1 MAEDKNLPG
10 SSLKK
15 IIFEDT
21 DKRHA
26 DLKIRLHYD
35 GLGQGV
41 FFRMLVSGYIEQD
54 KRIVDFIEEYQ
65 EKNRVYGKQKLAKTK
80 SFYNKSQKMKDV
92 FGLDKSEIEDI
103 FDIIAKENNEL

>member
-1 MAEDKNLPG
+1 MVDNGTPPG
-10 SSLKK
+10 SSKK

-35 GLGQGV
+35 GLSQGA

-54 KRIVDFIEEYQ
+54 KRIVDFIGEYK
-65 EKNRVYGKQKLAKTK
+65 EKNKVFGKQRLAKTK
-80 SFYNKSQKMKDV
+80 SLYDKSQKMKDV
-92 FGLDKSEIEDI
+92 FGLDENEIEDI